1 MNTIVFVE
9 DDPEVG
15 ALIAAYLAKH
25 DFDVVVEPRGDLA
38 EARIHQ
44 VSAGPGV
51 TGYHAPW

>member
-25 DFDVVVEPRGDLA
+25 DFDVIVEPRGDLA
-38 EARIHQ
+38 EARILEVQ
-44 VSAGPGV
+44 PDWYCWILCSR
-51 TGYHAPW
+51 